1 MFDSS
6 FEETLDFEKE
16 MEDYNNNGFSKV
28 KGEVGMSN
36 SEVLKVD
43 SLNSGFYSA
52 QFRQSLSLVKKE
64 SDMPEPQMYQITP
77 CKEEETQFDISE
89 SGGSG
94 AQSSLALIGSEN
106 GGIQQINTS
115 II

>member
-52 QFRQSLSLVKKE
+52 
-64 SDMPEPQMYQITP
+64 
-77 CKEEETQFDISE
+77 
-89 SGGSG
+89 
-94 AQSSLALIGSEN
+94 
-106 GGIQQINTS
+106 
-115 II
+115 

>member
-16 MEDYNNNGFSKV
+16 MEDNNNNGFSKV

-52 QFRQSLSLVKKE
+52 
-64 SDMPEPQMYQITP
+64 
-77 CKEEETQFDISE
+77 
-89 SGGSG
+89 
-94 AQSSLALIGSEN
+94 
-106 GGIQQINTS
+106 
-115 II
+115 